1 MVYMHPLSPTET
13 KELESLYHGTHD
25 ADTRIR
31 CLMILL
37 FSERQSVPQIARL
50 LRFSDDAVRY
60 WIRRYE
66 AEGIEGLSTRPRS
79 GRPPGR

>member
-1 MVYMHPLSPTET
+1 MVYMHVLSS
-13 KELESLYHGTHD
+13 KEIEKLEALYHDTHD

-66 AEGIEGLSTRPRS
+66 AEGTDGLSTRPRS